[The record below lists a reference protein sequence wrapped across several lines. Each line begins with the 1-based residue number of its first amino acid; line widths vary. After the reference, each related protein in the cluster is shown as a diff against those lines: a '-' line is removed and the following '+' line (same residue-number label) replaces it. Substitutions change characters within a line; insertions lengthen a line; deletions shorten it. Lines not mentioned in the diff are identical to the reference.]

1 MAWVSNIYKYNNERT
16 FRNCTIITV
25 PGKDGF
31 LWIDNLGELHNGGMN
46 ISVCTGDVQVLHDPE
61 TGKVSYGW
69 YSK

>member
-1 MAWVSNIYKYNNERT
+1 MKVENLSSYDAERI

-46 ISVCTGDVQVLHDPE
+46 ISVRTGDVQVLYDSE
-61 TGKVSYGW
+61 TGKMSYGW
-69 YSK
+69 YNL